1 MENLNRLLEIVRSV
15 GMETQATRLEAII
28 ERQQSTDTPLILPL
42 VGEFS
47 AGKTSLINALTDSRA
62 LETATEPTT
71 ATIYEIHFG
80 CDHCHATIFD
90 MQGQSKEVE
99 DISSLKN
106 TDLADAKVVTV
117 FDTSTKIS
125 PAIFLVDTPGLS
137 SPDPRHK
144 QTLVDFLPNADG
156 ILLVA
161 DINQQLTRSLT
172 DFIETVR
179 ISQKPIYMVLTKSDT
194 KDADSIVAAKQYLSE
209 NTQLPVEQLVA
220 VSAYKDDLSEMYG
233 LLDAIQQKK
242 QQIIVQ
248 VDAQRVKDII
258 AQVNTR
264 IDELLSA
271 SGSDK
276 ELEESLHNQQFEL
289 KRIAHNIDSITAEIK
304 QSVEVLSRT
313 TIRKFEDEIQP
324 KLMGIVTE
332 GGDRLDSRV
341 ISAVNALASLLLSD
355 YKQNIGHLFS
365 EEITKSTQST
375 NGIPIDCLSS
385 IDLSAYNIDGFS
397 YDLNLGMLGH
407 QYDSMIKKGLFITSA
422 VGVAVAAVPTLSAG
436 GQMVDTLDTVTD
448 IGCIASNVRM
458 RRTLQLQAG
467 AQALQTQMDTPM
479 SEQPGLIDS
488 VVGFVT
494 EKTLSRPQRLHVVK
508 DYMNNTLIPEFRKN
522 IEILLQTLLET
533 IHTSLIQSVSTMLD
547 EKKQSL
553 VDMKQT
559 LCENKD
565 VFERRVKELQSYKQ
579 ELLTFK

>member
-209 NTQLPVEQLVA
+209 NTQLPVEQLVT

-271 SGSDK
+271 SSSDK
-276 ELEESLHNQQFEL
+276 ELEDALYDQQREL
-289 KRIAHNIDSITAEIK
+289 DRIKHNIDTILGDLKTSIDD
-304 QSVEVLSRT
+304 LSRT
-313 TIRKFEDEIQP
+313 TVHRFEDEIHP
-324 KLMGIVTE
+324 KLMGIIIE
-332 GGDRLDSRV
+332 GGDGLDNQV
-341 ISAVNALASLLLSD
+341 ISTISSYTSLLLSD
-355 YKQNIGHLFS
+355 YKRNISHLFMEKATETS
-365 EEITKSTQST
+365 HSRE
-375 NGIPIDCLSS
+375 GIPLEILSQ
-385 IDLSAYNIDGFS
+385 IDLSTCTIDGLS
-397 YDLNLGMLGH
+397 YNLNLSTVGH
-407 QYDSMIKKGLFITSA
+407 EYDATIKKGLMTVVNAVEVAGTAVKKVVSKVISMGETVKTFIPSTDTEQEPLDSLISFVTDKLLA
-422 VGVAVAAVPTLSAG
+422 PPKRRKVIRDYIDTTLS
-436 GQMVDTLDTVTD
+436 
-448 IGCIASNVRM
+448 
-458 RRTLQLQAG
+458 
-467 AQALQTQMDTPM
+467 
-479 SEQPGLIDS
+479 
-488 VVGFVT
+488 
-494 EKTLSRPQRLHVVK
+494 
-508 DYMNNTLIPEFRKN
+508 PEFKGKMEIVSQNLVEN
-522 IEILLQTLLET
+522 IR
-533 IHTSLIQSVSTMLD
+533 TMLQQIVAD
-547 EKKQSL
+547 TISEKNQSITEL
-553 VDMKQT
+553 KTSMAD
-559 LCENKD
+559 NKK
-565 VFERRVKELQSYKQ
+565 VFETRIKEFKGYKT
-579 ELLTFK
+579 ELLTF